1 MNFFEKCGN
10 SLIFRENGETVM
22 ISPWG
27 KNSFRVRAT
36 FLGDIDEHINAALL
50 EQEAC
55 ETEIELG

>member
-27 KNSFRVRAT
+27 KNSFRVRAA
-36 FLGDIDEHINAALL
+36 FLGDIDEKINAALL
-50 EQEAC
+50 
-55 ETEIELG
+55 